1 MNVLGFLSVKFMSH
15 YHQFDKQL
23 KSLEKQI
30 TYHFNNHVFSFLTD
44 HGVFSMDHIDHGSDV
59 LLHAL
64 DINDYSHILD
74 VGCGYGVLGCV
85 LKTMYPRANVTMF
98 DVNPRAVAL
107 AKKNTEHLKDVFV
120 LESDS
125 VPEGL
130 YDLVVMNPPI
140 RAGKKVIFDLYTQ
153 IYQHMT
159 SKGAFYIVISKRH
172 GAPSHQAFLKTMFD
186 EVNKVEKSKGYDVYK
201 AIKY

>member
-15 YHQFDKQL
+15 YHQFDKKL

-30 TYHFNNHVFSFLTD
+30 SYHFNNLTFSFITD
-44 HGVFSMDHIDHGSDV
+44 YGVFSMDHIDHGSNV
-59 LLHAL
+59 LLHAI

-85 LKTMYPRANVTMF
+85 LKTLYSKANVTMF

-107 AKKNTEHLKDVFV
+107 AKKNTAHLEDVV
-120 LESDS
+120 VVESDF

-153 IYQHMT
+153 IYRHMT
-159 SKGAFYIVISKRH
+159 SEGTLYIVISKRH
-172 GAPSHQAFLKTMFD
+172 GARSHQAFLKTMFD
-186 EVNKVEKSKGYDVYK
+186 EVNRVEKSKGYDVYK

>member
-15 YHQFDKQL
+15 YHQFDKKL

-30 TYHFNNHVFSFLTD
+30 SYHFNNLTFSFITD
-44 HGVFSMDHIDHGSDV
+44 YGVFSMDHIDQGSNV
-59 LLHAL
+59 LLHAI
-64 DINDYSHILD
+64 DIKDYSHILD

-85 LKTMYPRANVTMF
+85 LKTLYSKANVTMF

-107 AKKNTEHLKDVFV
+107 AKKNTAHLEDVV
-120 LESDS
+120 VVESDF

-153 IYQHMT
+153 IYRHMT
-159 SKGAFYIVISKRH
+159 SEGTLYIVISKRH
-172 GAPSHQAFLKTMFD
+172 GAPSHQTFLKTMFD
-186 EVNKVEKSKGYDVYK
+186 EVNRVEKSKGYDVYK

>member
-15 YHQFDKQL
+15 YHQFDKKL

-30 TYHFNNHVFSFLTD
+30 SYHFNNLTFSFITD
-44 HGVFSMDHIDHGSDV
+44 YGVFSMDHIDHGSNV
-59 LLHAL
+59 LLHAI

-85 LKTMYPRANVTMF
+85 LKTLYSKANVTMF

-107 AKKNTEHLKDVFV
+107 AKKNTAHLEDVV
-120 LESDS
+120 VVESDF

-159 SKGAFYIVISKRH
+159 SEGTLYIVISKRH
-172 GAPSHQAFLKTMFD
+172 GAPSHQTFLKTMFD
-186 EVNKVEKSKGYDVYK
+186 EVNRVEKSKGYDVYK

>member
-15 YHQFDKQL
+15 YHQFDKKL

-30 TYHFNNHVFSFLTD
+30 SYHFNNLTFSFITD
-44 HGVFSMDHIDHGSDV
+44 HGVFSMDHIDQGSNV
-59 LLHAL
+59 LLHAI
-64 DINDYSHILD
+64 DIKDYSHILD

-85 LKTMYPRANVTMF
+85 LKTLYSKANVTMF

-107 AKKNTEHLKDVFV
+107 AKKNTAHLEDVV
-120 LESDS
+120 VVESDF

-153 IYQHMT
+153 IYRHMT
-159 SKGAFYIVISKRH
+159 SEGTLYIVISKRH
-172 GAPSHQAFLKTMFD
+172 GAPSHQTFLKTMFD
-186 EVNKVEKSKGYDVYK
+186 EVNRVEKSKGYDVYK

>member
-1 MNVLGFLSVKFMSH
+1 MSH
-15 YHQFDKQL
+15 YYQFDKQL
-23 KSLEKQI
+23 KSQEKQI
-30 TYHFNNHVFSFLTD
+30 TYQFNNHTFSFITD
-44 HGVFSMDHIDHGSDV
+44 HGVFSMEHVDHGSDV
-59 LLHAL
+59 LLHT
-64 DINDYSHILD
+64 IDYEDYKHVLD

-85 LKTMYPRANVTMF
+85 LKTLHPNANVTMF

-107 AKKNTEHLKDVFV
+107 SKKNTAHLEDVV
-120 LESDS
+120 VIESDF

-140 RAGKKVIFDLYTQ
+140 RAGKKIIFDLYTQ

-159 SKGAFYIVISKRH
+159 SKSAFYIVISKRH

-186 EVNKVEKSKGYDVYK
+186 VVDRVKKSKGYDVYK

>member
-1 MNVLGFLSVKFMSH
+1 MSH
-15 YHQFDKQL
+15 YYQFDKQL

-30 TYHFNNHVFSFLTD
+30 TYQFNNHTFSFITD
-44 HGVFSMDHIDHGSDV
+44 HGVFSMEHVDLGSDV
-59 LLHAL
+59 LLHT
-64 DINDYSHILD
+64 IDYEDYKHVLD

-85 LKTMYPRANVTMF
+85 LKTLHPNANVTMF

-107 AKKNTEHLKDVFV
+107 SKKNTAHLEDVV
-120 LESDS
+120 VIESDF

-140 RAGKKVIFDLYTQ
+140 RAGKKIIFDLYTQ
-153 IYQHMT
+153 IYQNMT
-159 SKGAFYIVISKRH
+159 SKSAFYIVISKRH

-186 EVNKVEKSKGYDVYK
+186 AVDRVKKSKGYDVYK

>member
-15 YHQFDKQL
+15 YHQFDKKL

-30 TYHFNNHVFSFLTD
+30 SYHFNNLTFSFITD
-44 HGVFSMDHIDHGSDV
+44 YGVFSMDHIDHGSNV
-59 LLHAL
+59 LLHAI

-85 LKTMYPRANVTMF
+85 LKTLYSKANVTMF

-107 AKKNTEHLKDVFV
+107 AKKNTAHLEDVV
-120 LESDS
+120 VVESDF

-153 IYQHMT
+153 IYRHMT
-159 SKGAFYIVISKRH
+159 SEGTLYIVISKRH

-186 EVNKVEKSKGYDVYK
+186 EVNRVEKSKGYDVYK